1 MLTKWCLILTGVGK
15 LNLKESAR
23 RTDLFILG
31 NIGLLA
37 LMLIGVLFV
46 WYKSVITFDDTF
58 LTSAN
63 SLGSEILLVIAGL
76 GVLGLLNAVFVMLP
90 SSRRDLA
97 DQSAMSKQ
105 TISLHKQAT
114 TDPLTGMHNR
124 RYFEDALKDY
134 LAEFNKVGSTVGLLI
149 LDLDHFKSVNDSYGH
164 DIGDL
169 VLREVA
175 LRMRA
180 ISREHDI
187 TARLGGEEF
196 AVITPY
202 VSMDALLNVA
212 ERYREMVEALKIS
225 HGNIVIRPTI
235 SIGVATS
242 EGGVLSAD
250 DLYKAADTKLYEAKN
265 NGRNRVAS

>member
-1 MLTKWCLILTGVGK
+1 MHGLSHKKSI
-15 LNLKESAR
+15 R

-31 NIGLLA
+31 NIALLVF
-37 LMLIGVLFV
+37 MLIGVLFV
-46 WYKSVITFDDTF
+46 WYKAVWAFDDAF
-58 LTSAN
+58 LVSTN
-63 SLGSEILLVIAGL
+63 SIGSTLLLSIA
-76 GVLGLLNAVFVMLP
+76 VLCGAALLNTVFVILP
-90 SSRRDLA
+90 SSRRDFA

-114 TDPLTGMHNR
+114 TDALTGMHNR

-134 LAEFNKVGSTVGLLI
+134 LTEFNKVGSTVGLLL
-149 LDLDHFKSVNDSYGH
+149 LDLDHFKSVNDNYGH

-212 ERYREMVEALKIS
+212 ERYREMVEALKID
-225 HGNIVIRPTI
+225 HGNVVIRPTI

-242 EGGVLSAD
+242 EGGMLSAD
-250 DLYKAADTKLYEAKN
+250 DLYKAADNKLYEAKN
-265 NGRNRVAS
+265 NGRNRVAA